1 MNDMKCSKCGKSIP
15 ASADEQNASIC
26 RECAFKTVELPV
38 YAPEKQIGD
47 YIIKNHLGIGG
58 MGEVFLAE
66 QKSLKRMV
74 ALKILQPGLAGN
86 SEYLERFFNEVRMLA
101 QVEHPNVVKAIEAGM
116 DGSTCYF
123 SMMYIPGKDLKRYLD
138 EGKVFREHDALEIIT
153 QVALALDSVWK
164 THKLIHRDIKPANIM
179 LAPEGEVKLMDL
191 GISKSLEKKDEITVA
206 GMMIG
211 SPTYMA
217 PEQARA
223 QRDLDFRA
231 DMYSLGASYYH
242 MITGIPPYDA
252 DTSIGIISM
261 HLSDPIPDPRKTNP
275 SISASS
281 SALIK
286 KMMAKDR
293 NDRFQNW
300 DDAIEEITRI
310 TESLENNQTS
320 TDGTTPASKYKSVIR
335 SSVKSMGWQRITALL
350 VLLFLFLLAFSAVV
364 RKSINDTHRNNTA
377 RIYASAIQILEN
389 ADSEQRKKALA
400 ILEQIKKSP
409 YPGLSEKADKSIAEF
424 KKKTAEAKEKA
435 ALSKKMEALDMLKKK
450 SYELEQDAKFKRA
463 IELWNSY
470 MKTGEFRNESSFR
483 EEASR
488 SLEYLKRKQ
497 QEKLNG
503 LLDE

>member
-15 ASADEQNASIC
+15 ATAGEQSLSIC

-123 SMMYIPGKDLKRYLD
+123 SMMYIPGKDLKKYLD

-164 THKLIHRDIKPANIM
+164 SHKLIHRDIKPANIM
-179 LAPEGEVKLMDL
+179 LTPEGEVKLMDL
-191 GISKSLEKKDEITVA
+191 GISKSLEKKDELTVA
-206 GMMIG
+206 GMMVG

-223 QRDLDFRA
+223 QRDMDFRA

-242 MITGIPPYDA
+242 MITGLPPYDA

-275 SISASS
+275 AISAAS

-310 TESLENNQTS
+310 TESLESPQATA
-320 TDGTTPASKYKSVIR
+320 TPASKYKSIIQ
-335 SSVKSMGWQRITALL
+335 SSVKYMGWQRITALL
-350 VLLFLFLLAFSAVV
+350 IVLFLFLLAFSAVV
-364 RKSINDTHRNNTA
+364 RKSISDTRRNNIA
-377 RIYASAIQILEN
+377 RVYASAVQILEN
-389 ADSEQRKKALA
+389 DGQEQRKKALMM
-400 ILEQIKKSP
+400 LDQIRKSP
-409 YPGLSEKADKSIAEF
+409 YPELSAKADTAIAEF
-424 KKKTAEAKEKA
+424 KKKTSEAKEKR
-435 ALSKKMEALDMLKKK
+435 SFVKKTEALEALKRK
-450 SYELEQDAKFKRA
+450 SFEFEEDKKFKLA
-463 IELWNSY
+463 VEMWNSY
-470 MKTGEFRNESSFR
+470 MKNGEYRNDSSFK